1 MKKTNESNKSQIVI
15 CENCNRPVPLI
26 YYKDHLPVCRKYCPD
41 AKSVMIDQ
49 TRSAI
54 KRKYKSHGR
63 KCLKCGKDPKPNYF
77 YCPSCQPE
85 DPYYGY

>member
-1 MKKTNESNKSQIVI
+1 
-15 CENCNRPVPLI
+15 
-26 YYKDHLPVCRKYCPD
+26 
-41 AKSVMIDQ
+41 MIDQ

-63 KCLKCGKDPKPNYF
+63 RCLKCGKDPKPNYF

-85 DPYYGY
+85 DPYYEY